1 MDNIYYTIA
10 EQKME
15 RLSSLLNEVE
25 SNELKRII
33 ARELQK
39 IKLIPLD
46 MFSAREAISNIID
59 AEISRGTINFDRTIE
74 SLMKLNLTNVTT
86 RSKFRFD
93 NYYKRF
99 YVSRSRGFDFEGM
112 MAGFLDGKISEDKVS
127 PFDITTTN
135 GKNISLKTLNNDGES
150 VVIKSV
156 SDSLKTYYANYKGTT
171 ENKEQL
177 KDIFSLSN
185 PIGALVDS
193 KNNDLLNIAE
203 DVVEMALKGI
213 DGLLIGI
220 PKEDNKINL
229 FYFNK
234 ENLIKLSTNRATLMA
249 PKSSGAKQIRLSSSI
264 LNEANLTGTIVFPHL
279 TDEDYENFLIGDET
293 TTSTIEVLNKFGNK
307 YGIRGLGTQLPQ
319 DIVMDLAKS
328 EQFITDMNFIIGGQN
343 EE

>member
-15 RLSSLLNEVE
+15 RLSYLLNEMPKE
-25 SNELKRII
+25 DLKKVI

-46 MFSAREAISNIID
+46 MFSAREAISNIIE
-59 AEISRGTINFDRTIE
+59 AEVSRETINFNRTIP
-74 SLMKLNLTNVTT
+74 SLMSLNLSDVTT

-112 MAGFLDGKISEDKVS
+112 IAGFLDGEISENKNS
-127 PFDITTTN
+127 PFDINAN
-135 GKNISLKTLNNDGES
+135 GQRISLKTLNDDGQS

-156 SDSLKTYYANYKGTT
+156 ADSLKKYYNAYEGTP

-177 KDIFSLSN
+177 KNIFLASN
-185 PIGALVDS
+185 PIGVLVDS

-203 DVVEMALKGI
+203 DVVEMALEGI
-213 DGLLIGI
+213 DCLLIGI
-220 PKEDNKINL
+220 PQQDNKIGL
-229 FYFNK
+229 YYFSK
-234 ENLIKLSTNRATLMA
+234 ETIVRLSTNRATLMA

-264 LNEANLTGTIVFPHL
+264 LNEADITGTIVFPSL

-293 TTSTIEVLNKFGNK
+293 TKNTINTLNKLGDK
-307 YGIRGLGTQLPQ
+307 YGVRGLGGQLPQ
-319 DIVMDLAKS
+319 DVVMDLAKS
-328 EQFITDMNFIIGGQN
+328 QEFITDMNFILGGDQK
-343 EE
+343 

>member
-15 RLSSLLNEVE
+15 RLSYLLNEMPKE
-25 SNELKRII
+25 DLKKIM

-46 MFSAREAISNIID
+46 MFSSREAISNIID
-59 AEISRGTINFDRTIE
+59 AETSRETINFNRTIP
-74 SLMKLNLTNVTT
+74 SLMTLNLTNVTT

-99 YVSRSRGFDFEGM
+99 YTSRSRGFDFEGM
-112 MAGFLDGKISEDKVS
+112 IAGFLDGEISENKTS
-127 PFDITTTN
+127 PFDITAN
-135 GKNISLKTLNNDGES
+135 GQRISLKTLRDEGES

-156 SDSLKTYYANYKGTT
+156 ADSLKKYLSTYNGTP

-177 KDIFSLSN
+177 KNIFSSSN
-185 PIGALVDS
+185 PIGVLVDS

-203 DVVEMALKGI
+203 DVVEMALEGI
-213 DGLLIGI
+213 DCLLIGI
-220 PKEDNKINL
+220 PQQDNKINL
-229 FYFNK
+229 YYFSK
-234 ENLIKLSTNRATLMA
+234 EKMVRLSTNRTTLMA
-249 PKSSGAKQIRLSSSI
+249 PKNSGAKQIRLSSNI
-264 LNEANLTGTIVFPHL
+264 LSDADIIGTITFPHL

-293 TTSTIEVLNKFGNK
+293 TSNTIEVLNKFGSK
-307 YGIRGLGTQLPQ
+307 YGINSLGSQLPQ

-328 EQFITDMNFIIGGQN
+328 EQFITDMNFIIGNQN
-343 EE
+343 EG